1 MADIPRIPIS
11 DLSPASKVVSG
22 DLLEVAEP
30 KGTGYLSKRVTG
42 QQIANYVNTSQQ
54 YADLNTADKTAVG
67 AINEVLQIA
76 TGFVFMDTL
85 IAGQTVVQFQDPVIT
100 ENSTVELYTSI
111 FGVMPNSVT
120 TVNGSIT
127 IVFEAQ
133 SFNVGV
139 KVVVRE

>member
-11 DLSPASKVVSG
+11 DLNPASQVVSG

-54 YADLNTADKTAVG
+54 YDTLNTTDKTTVG
-67 AINEVLQIA
+67 AINEVLQTA

-85 IAGQTVVQFQDPVIT
+85 IAGQTVVQFQNPIIT
-100 ENSTVELYTSI
+100 ENSTVDLYTSV